1 VPSPSPHRPAL
12 QPRLHRKIVIFI
24 AGQPGG
30 ANPQNT
36 KQSEPRPWDR
46 LSVLRVAD
54 AGPARLAASSP
65 QSPEIQAPKVAIL
78 ATTIVQ
84 SAACRLL
91 GQGETCQARASWPN
105 VEAAV
110 LKDGGAGRRAAEARR
125 PVETRFISTGLT
137 CNVVNQGQTHCR
149 PTRMMLC
156 NAATTMG
163 YTPRCTAEAARRRR
177 ALGFALRSAY
187 LCASALTAFQTAFSL
202 SPE

>member
-1 VPSPSPHRPAL
+1 MKIVPSPSPHRPAL

-110 LKDGGAGRRAAEARR
+110 LKDGGAGPYVHRRGGPPETSTWVRLAQRIPVRIRIDGVPDGVQLVAGMTATIQIDPRCRARR
-125 PVETRFISTGLT
+125 GLA
-137 CNVVNQGQTHCR
+137 
-149 PTRMMLC
+149 LC
-156 NAATTMG
+156 
-163 YTPRCTAEAARRRR
+163 
-177 ALGFALRSAY
+177 LF
-187 LCASALTAFQTAFSL
+187 
-202 SPE
+202 